1 VSARL
6 PQPARFVLVG
16 AGGFVLNVLAF
27 ALLFDLGA
35 WYLAASVLAYFAS
48 NSAMYVGNRYFT
60 FGLSHDGFLGAY
72 LRYVVVGAVVAALT
86 ALLLTVFV
94 ERLGVDP
101 RIGQALALSVLVPLS
116 FLLSKR
122 LAFRVPPSTRVG

>member
-1 VSARL
+1 MTARL
-6 PQPARFVLVG
+6 PQPAKFVLVG

-27 ALLFDLGA
+27 TVLFDLGA
-35 WYLAASVLAYFAS
+35 WYLAASVLAYLAS
-48 NSAMYVGNRYFT
+48 NAAMYVGNRYFT

-72 LRYVVVGAVVAALT
+72 LRYAVVGAVVAALT
-86 ALLLTVFV
+86 ALLLAVFV
-94 ERLGVDP
+94 ERLGIDP

-122 LAFRVPPSTRVG
+122 FAFRLSPDAA